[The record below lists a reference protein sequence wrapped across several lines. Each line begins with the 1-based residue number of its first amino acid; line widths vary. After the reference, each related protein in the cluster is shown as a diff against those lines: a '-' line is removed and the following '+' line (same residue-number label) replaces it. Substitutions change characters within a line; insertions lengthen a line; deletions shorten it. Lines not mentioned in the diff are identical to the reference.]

1 MALMAGSAWALI
13 HCVLAQAVTV
23 SGGDRTE
30 LRSRVQ
36 GSDLRFDMETRP
48 FARLALTAPRAH
60 YSFGYIPTATV
71 LAFGSEDAEFIFSQA
86 ADANAAFRWEHTS
99 FSIGQ
104 SGSYGE
110 RNFRALAVAAPP
122 TTPGTGPPGTT
133 PPGGTGTTPPGGT
146 GTTPPGGTGTTPP
159 GGTGTPP
166 PSGVPS
172 ASQFRLRDQSVTLAA
187 SHTQA
192 TLQQVFSRRTI
203 GAIIGRYEYGGGIG
217 AESEEFLP
225 IRRGPSLTLSLRR
238 ITSPADDFTTI
249 ANGTSLET
257 GSTMRAQIVDVGE
270 QWTHRWAPGMVS
282 SFLAGVA
289 AARAESD
296 GFPRRRTTAV
306 VPIGT
311 LSLTYVFGLSG
322 GRMRTASLVTIGPL
336 VDRFTGDF
344 DERLQWLIDVGWT
357 RYRLSLL
364 THFSGA
370 QSVLPRRVFSNT
382 ALLPFNYYS
391 GSVSALYRFTRELS
405 VESGVRAAWVRVEGP
420 DPFPLLWSV
429 FVAGTYT
436 LSATYL

>member
-1 MALMAGSAWALI
+1 MALMAGPAWALI

-23 SGGDRTE
+23 TGGDRTE
-30 LRSRVQ
+30 LRTRVQ

-48 FARLALTAPRAH
+48 FARLALTSPRST
-60 YSFGYIPTATV
+60 YSFGYIPTLTA
-71 LAFGSEDAEFIFSQA
+71 LAFGSEDAEFIVSQA
-86 ADANAAFRWEHTS
+86 ADANAGFRWQHTS
-99 FSIGQ
+99 FSISQ

-110 RNFRALAVAAPP
+110 RNFRAMAVAAPTP
-122 TTPGTGPPGTT
+122 TTPGTGTPGTT

-159 GGTGTPP
+159 GGA
-166 PSGVPS
+166 PS
-172 ASQFRLRDQSVTLAA
+172 ASQFRLIDQSVTLGA

-217 AESEEFLP
+217 AESEAFLP

-270 QWTHRWAPGMVS
+270 QWTHRWWPGLVS

-306 VPIGT
+306 VPVGT
-311 LSLTYVFGLSG
+311 LSLAYVFGLSG
-322 GRMRTASLVTIGPL
+322 GRMRTASLVQIGPL

-344 DERLQWLIDVGWT
+344 DERLQWLIDVSWT
-357 RYRLSLL
+357 RYRFSLL
-364 THFSGA
+364 THFTGA

-382 ALLPFNYYS
+382 TLLPFNYYS

-405 VESGVRAAWVRVEGP
+405 VESGVRAAWVRVDGP
-420 DPFPLLWSV
+420 DPYPLLWSV